1 MSFKDVTFLSKKAQ
15 LAFMFES
22 STISLKTCN
31 TPFKETQLPFVW
43 KGQHCLKEM
52 LTKIESAASFESYTM
67 IWKYVTMLSITP
79 FLCKYVTLLL
89 KNSSCTLL
97 GQEHHL
103 FQGTV
108 SFLILRN
115 LKPKETK
122 RNKKN
127 KNNKRNNALSTQ
139 EANVF
144 QTCLNMPI

>member
-1 MSFKDVTFLSKKAQ
+1 
-15 LAFMFES
+15 
-22 STISLKTCN
+22 
-31 TPFKETQLPFVW
+31 
-43 KGQHCLKEM
+43 
-52 LTKIESAASFESYTM
+52 
-67 IWKYVTMLSITP
+67 MLSITP

-127 KNNKRNNALSTQ
+127 KHKKRNT
-139 EANVF
+139 VF
-144 QTCLNMPI
+144 QTCLNMPIQIQVVPKTLFFFGGVINHSKLYFHQKRLVHGRQKANMVLDHVMYLGKQIAFTRPQQACPYFQQKKGLCMDNKKYKIM